1 MFHNKYRNK
10 SGGLSLSAFRSVSK
24 VVGRGVYCSSG
35 TIFTHHS
42 ADMYLLCHFLAAKC
56 SAIYGSIWF
65 NSPGSNS
72 YPSIGKMRLGALLFL
87 MCLKL
92 VQLCQTSCRSA
103 AHMILNYRSLKH
115 KYLANLR
122 APTTGTMLGPEESF
136 FPFCQVICPAV
147 K

>member
-1 MFHNKYRNK
+1 MCHNKYRNK

-72 YPSIGKMRLGALLFL
+72 YPIHWKNEARCAALPDVSEASPALPY
-87 MCLKL
+87 
-92 VQLCQTSCRSA
+92 QLSVGSSHDSELSVT
-103 AHMILNYRSLKH
+103 K
-115 KYLANLR
+115 
-122 APTTGTMLGPEESF
+122 T
-136 FPFCQVICPAV
+136 
-147 K
+147 